1 MSRPQHVRRHAL
13 PVARQQRGLATLAVV
28 MVLLFVISLVAAYT
42 NRNLIFEQRTSINQ
56 FRTTQTFEVAQA
68 GLDWAMAQMNGGR
81 IDASCAPTTNS
92 AFDSFRERYLNIDAT
107 TGAITPRINGA
118 GLSYW
123 AACVFNGTGWNCS
136 CPGDGTAPAPTIP
149 TGNLIYPAF
158 AVRFFQYST
167 PMLAGLIRLEAVAC
181 TRFDTSCLDFNSAT
195 AIATEGRSKSS
206 YIAALFSSAKTLP
219 AAAVSA
225 RDTLTTSGTVVA
237 INQDI
242 PSGGIA
248 ALSGGAITGT
258 PAIEVHGPP
267 GTPDSFAL
275 APGDVSLNGLTAVTS
290 PPLSI
295 ADRAFAAQFGLS
307 PTDFRGQPAAFIID
321 NCPCDDTA
329 LRAAIADNPG
339 RPLWVDGDLTIS
351 NSADLGSSTHPVAV
365 FVAGNVSA
373 SAGTVVRMFGLL
385 VLHAPDV
392 LTSNPTISGDLSVQ
406 GAAVSD
412 HLLNLNA
419 SAQLQFVY
427 DRTVLTQLRNTTG
440 SFVPGPSSWK
450 DFE

>member
-1 MSRPQHVRRHAL
+1 MSRPRHVRRHAL
-13 PVARQQRGLATLAVV
+13 PVARHQRGLATLAVV

-68 GLDWAMAQMNGGR
+68 GLDWAMAQLNGGR

-136 CPGDGTAPAPTIP
+136 CPGDGTNPAPTLP
-149 TGNLIYPAF
+149 TGNEIYPAF
-158 AVRFFQYST
+158 AVRFFQYAT
-167 PMLAGLIRLEAVAC
+167 PMSAGLIRLEAVAC
-181 TRFDTSCLDFNSAT
+181 TRFDTTCLDFNSTT

-219 AAAVSA
+219 AAAVAA

-248 ALSGGAITGT
+248 VLSGGPIVGT
-258 PAIEVHGPP
+258 PEVHGPP

-275 APGDVSLNGLTAVTS
+275 APGNSSLHDLTAVTT
-290 PPLSI
+290 PPLTVS
-295 ADRAFAAQFGLS
+295 DRAFATQFGLS

-339 RPLWVDGDLTIS
+339 RPFWVDGDLTIS
-351 NSADLGSSTHPVAV
+351 NSADLGSSTHPIAV
-365 FVAGNVSA
+365 FVAGNVTA

-385 VLHAPDV
+385 ALNA
-392 LTSNPTISGDLSVQ
+392 SAPTITGDLSVQ

-412 HLLNLNA
+412 DSLTLNA
-419 SAQLQFVY
+419 STRLQFVY